1 MRKLASLIV
10 WLIAVWGSAW
20 QAGADE
26 PALVLSQASVTR
38 RFTASELLAR
48 PDAAELTIADDVAY
62 RRAASYRAVPLL
74 ALLSELPPDIASDTL
89 ETTRRGWLRGADPAV
104 AGEEGCHRR
113 CGSLDRR

>member
-1 MRKLASLIV
+1 MRKLARLIV

-62 RRAASYRAVPLL
+62 RRAVS
-74 ALLSELPPDIASDTL
+74 
-89 ETTRRGWLRGADPAV
+89 
-104 AGEEGCHRR
+104 
-113 CGSLDRR
+113 